1 MRLSKTEAGH
11 RRDRLELFT
20 RDGGEFEG
28 GENSLL
34 LQVREVEGG
43 VVKSSLQESDEML
56 SSAGRQLQDG
66 RRLLAET
73 EEVRTEQRR
82 PHWAISHLRPTVT
95 TYWWKL

>member
-1 MRLSKTEAGH
+1 MSKTEAGH

-34 LQVREVEGG
+34 LQVGEGEVG
-43 VVKSSLQESDEML
+43 VKKSLLQETDEML

-73 EEVRTEQRR
+73 EEVRTGQRR
-82 PHWAISHLRPTVT
+82 PHWAI
-95 TYWWKL
+95 TY

>member
-1 MRLSKTEAGH
+1 MRVSKTEAGH

-20 RDGGEFEG
+20 RDGGEFDG

-34 LQVREVEGG
+34 LQVGEGEVG
-43 VVKSSLQESDEML
+43 VKKSLLQETDEML

-73 EEVRTEQRR
+73 EEVRTGQRR
-82 PHWAISHLRPTVT
+82 PHWAI
-95 TYWWKL
+95 TY

>member
-1 MRLSKTEAGH
+1 MSKTEAGH

-20 RDGGEFEG
+20 RDGGEFDG

-34 LQVREVEGG
+34 LQVGEGEVG
-43 VVKSSLQESDEML
+43 VKKSLLQETDEML

-73 EEVRTEQRR
+73 EEVRTGQRR
-82 PHWAISHLRPTVT
+82 PHWAI
-95 TYWWKL
+95 TY